1 MIQTSNFYLR
11 PYWQRLLLGLGL
23 IPVVIVAVAVEF
35 VMAVLAGIVNLLRE
49 IAHDGL
55 KHVVH
60 LYRFYRY
67 DVLSPDPK
75 KYAPQPD
82 PDFWEAQ

>member
-11 PYWQRLLLGLGL
+11 PYWQRLLLGVGL
-23 IPVVIVAVAVEF
+23 IPVVIVAMSVEF
-35 VMAVLAGIVNLLRE
+35 VLAVLTGIVNLLRE
-49 IAHDGL
+49 IAQDGL
-55 KHVVH
+55 KHFVH